1 MVLRQCQIDV
11 GKQRR
16 AEVLEAFKEWLRTST
31 ALVRTPEMASQPL
44 VQAALE
50 GLQDPET
57 FDASVDT
64 VVELIY
70 ATSAKGSPSPD
81 VLPLVQVLVGAVS
94 PPISLALLHE
104 LHGPKE
110 ALAQSAKL
118 C

>member
-1 MVLRQCQIDV
+1 MRLRQFENAV
-11 GKQRR
+11 GKQSI
-16 AEVLEAFKEWLRTST
+16 AEVLEAFKEWLRTSA
-31 ALVRTPEMASQPL
+31 ALIQTPEMASQPL

-94 PPISLALLHE
+94 PPITLSLHHE
-104 LHGPKE
+104 LMV
-110 ALAQSAKL
+110 Q
-118 C
+118 